1 MDFFLDTGPI
11 YGLSNPLSSHHNQCN
26 NHFIKYK
33 FEDHNYFA
41 VKQLI
46 QTEVQ
51 NIHRKRTSE
60 EQDIETRDIEKKI
73 ARILKLINDFNY
85 DNNQQSFKTLF
96 SELYHFFEINKTD
109 DNIKERDSKILSNA
123 FLWDHS
129 NPALNRPRF
138 LTVDES
144 DISDNRSKLKMIA
157 NSCLNYETKIG
168 IYTIKEMVELGL

>member
-1 MDFFLDTGPI
+1 MQNQKLGN
-11 YGLSNPLSSHHNQCN
+11 YSN
-26 NHFIKYK
+26 
-33 FEDHNYFA
+33 D
-41 VKQLI
+41 
-46 QTEVQ
+46 
-51 NIHRKRTSE
+51 
-60 EQDIETRDIEKKI
+60 
-73 ARILKLINDFNY
+73 
-85 DNNQQSFKTLF
+85 QQSFKTLF
-96 SELYHFFEINKTD
+96 NELYHFFEINKTD